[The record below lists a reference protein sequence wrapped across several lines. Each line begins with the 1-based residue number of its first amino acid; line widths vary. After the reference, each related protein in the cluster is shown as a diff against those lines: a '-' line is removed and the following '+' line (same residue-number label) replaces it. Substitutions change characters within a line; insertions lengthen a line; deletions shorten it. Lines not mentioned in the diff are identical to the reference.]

1 MCGIYGITAHDPEF
15 VQNFIKKCKHRGPD
29 GFRVWWDPKN
39 NLTLGHNLLSIMADP
54 NLSMQPW
61 KTPNGNW
68 LVYNGEIFNY
78 YELKQKYKGKGFAGI
93 TGCDTELLAWGL
105 DNFGIKFIDEI
116 DSMHGFA
123 YYKINENELWL
134 SRDHAGIK
142 PLFYAEVKDGLV
154 FGSEIKGL
162 FDKVPSANKLD
173 NLAVSFMGRTG
184 INALRNT
191 FFTGIKKLL
200 AGETI
205 IYDLDQKRIKHSNR
219 IHITPTSNSNYDKEE
234 FRSMSS
240 KTVRMCSIG
249 RRKLG
254 VFLSGGLDSSL
265 VAYEL
270 SKIKTEVNTFTNIM
284 LPNVV
289 EGEDY
294 NSDARCAKLL
304 ANRYK
309 FNHQEVQITPKNF
322 MESWDDSI
330 YYMEQ
335 PVYNPSMAMYCYTN
349 KILSENKIVVT
360 MAGDMGDEILAG
372 YPKYWKMKNLE
383 WLKKQG
389 LTNGIKT
396 WDDVLKLWIRRIKRP
411 LMLTP
416 SQLSDDVLLEEFRK
430 CYPDDLFNPEDP
442 IGSHMALDCVA
453 QVPEEMFNRNDKYG
467 MAYSMEG
474 RFPLATK
481 TFMKYCMGIHTNTK
495 LGKNKNN
502 TKVLTKDAY
511 KEIFPAQIINK
522 MKTGWTVPIGHWL
535 TKNMDAQ
542 LQSFYKDRMKDGHG
556 LDVIKASQKAGKA
569 LVPAW
574 IFKDWMKK
582 YNVSF

>member
-1 MCGIYGITAHDPEF
+1 
-15 VQNFIKKCKHRGPD
+15 
-29 GFRVWWDPKN
+29 
-39 NLTLGHNLLSIMADP
+39 
-54 NLSMQPW
+54 
-61 KTPNGNW
+61 
-68 LVYNGEIFNY
+68 
-78 YELKQKYKGKGFAGI
+78 
-93 TGCDTELLAWGL
+93 
-105 DNFGIKFIDEI
+105 
-116 DSMHGFA
+116 
-123 YYKINENELWL
+123 
-134 SRDHAGIK
+134 
-142 PLFYAEVKDGLV
+142 
-154 FGSEIKGL
+154 
-162 FDKVPSANKLD
+162 
-173 NLAVSFMGRTG
+173 
-184 INALRNT
+184 
-191 FFTGIKKLL
+191 
-200 AGETI
+200 
-205 IYDLDQKRIKHSNR
+205 
-219 IHITPTSNSNYDKEE
+219 
-234 FRSMSS
+234 
-240 KTVRMCSIG
+240 
-249 RRKLG
+249 
-254 VFLSGGLDSSL
+254 
-265 VAYEL
+265 
-270 SKIKTEVNTFTNIM
+270 
-284 LPNVV
+284 
-289 EGEDY
+289 
-294 NSDARCAKLL
+294 
-304 ANRYK
+304 
-309 FNHQEVQITPKNF
+309 
-322 MESWDDSI
+322 
-330 YYMEQ
+330 
-335 PVYNPSMAMYCYTN
+335 
-349 KILSENKIVVT
+349 

-430 CYPDDLFNPEDP
+430 CYPDDLFNPDDP

-511 KEIFPAQIINK
+511 KDIFPAQIINK

-535 TKNMDAQ
+535 TKNMDAE